1 MKKIKNKKGFT
12 LIELIVV
19 IAILAV
25 LGLLLVPQIS
35 GFIEQSKV
43 SVGHANAKG
52 CYSQQVAKLA
62 TEQAGLKD
70 TSVTIE
76 DNCSAVTADGVIVS
90 ATWDGGTSAGSWT
103 YTASTGEVVKN

>member
-35 GFIEQSKV
+35 GYIKASKDA
-43 SVGHANAKG
+43 VGTANAKS
-52 CYSQQVAKLA
+52 CFSQRSLEKAN
-62 TEQAGLKD
+62 TDAGLNMTVTVDPKCSD
-70 TSVTIE
+70 IAADGSVTWTDK
-76 DNCSAVTADGVIVS
+76 DNKVY
-90 ATWDGGTSAGSWT
+90 T
-103 YTASTGEVVKN
+103 YKGGEVVLPQ

>member
-35 GFIEQSKV
+35 GYIKASKDA
-43 SVGHANAKG
+43 VGTANAKA
-52 CYSQQVAKLA
+52 CYSSLAVKAANTEANLGIEVDTTGCIEVFEGTKLV
-62 TEQAGLKD
+62 G
-70 TSVTIE
+70 
-76 DNCSAVTADGVIVS
+76 
-90 ATWDGGTSAGSWT
+90 ATWKDKDNKEYTYKAG
-103 YTASTGEVVKN
+103 VVTTPNP